1 MPVLNNLTSFY
12 KLIVY
17 FFFINSE
24 ETATKKP
31 PPSEDELQQFLI
43 AFGMAV
49 RNPSFHKVAQRLG
62 QRENLENIIATC
74 PELAKVLNYTLNFKP
89 KSGQL

>member
-1 MPVLNNLTSFY
+1 MSFFLLTNH
-12 KLIVY
+12 L
-17 FFFINSE
+17 FFINSDE
-24 ETATKKP
+24 ATTKKP

-74 PELAKVLNYTLNFKP
+74 PELAKVLNYTLNLKL

>member
-1 MPVLNNLTSFY
+1 MIFFPVFLKTNIF
-12 KLIVY
+12 I
-17 FFFINSE
+17 INSE
-24 ETATKKP
+24 ETPKKP

-74 PELAKVLNYTLNFKP
+74 PELAKVLNHTTSFQDAVNFKP
-89 KSGQL
+89 KY

>member
-1 MPVLNNLTSFY
+1 M
-12 KLIVY
+12 I
-17 FFFINSE
+17 FFRVFLKTNIFIINSE
-24 ETATKKP
+24 ETPKKP

-74 PELAKVLNYTLNFKP
+74 PELAKVLNHTLNLKR

>member
-1 MPVLNNLTSFY
+1 MIFFPVF
-12 KLIVY
+12 LI
-17 FFFINSE
+17 FIINSE
-24 ETATKKP
+24 ETPKKP

-74 PELAKVLNYTLNFKP
+74 PELAKVLNCTLNFKP